1 MDENI
6 CKKEENLSHSGD
18 NMKYH
23 DTIKE
28 KINHHK
34 ENEKNDFKNYCPFII
49 PENRNISAID
59 DILNSKEN
67 IIEFKNLIFRNLE
80 IDKLDYDMCKIEYKK
95 SLLNNE
101 EYKNKKW
108 YLNFQPLNNISIEQY
123 WKYEKVTLKD
133 IFSSNINLTNNIEL
147 KKNKKYLKH
156 IAKCILKG
164 KPHESLI
171 KNYYKF
177 SANYLNNS
185 DKHSKNSF
193 NNINSSF
200 LSLNS
205 RTIKNSQN
213 LLNWK
218 LKYSKN
224 LSNFQNVKSKENEN
238 SSSINSI
245 NLENKKSNFHFNQGN
260 SDILSNNY
268 KKDLKD
274 YKKKSKKKNL

>member
-1 MDENI
+1 MDEKF
-6 CKKEENLSHSGD
+6 CKNEVSVSHLD
-18 NMKYH
+18 NNMKHH
-23 DTIKE
+23 DSQE
-28 KINHHK
+28 KGINHND
-34 ENEKNDFKNYCPFII
+34 ENKNDFKNYCPFIF
-49 PENRNISAID
+49 PEDRNISAID
-59 DILNSKEN
+59 DILSAKES
-67 IIEFKNLIFRNLE
+67 IIEFKNIIFRNLE
-80 IDKLDYDMCKIEYKK
+80 IDKIDYDINKIEYKK

-101 EYKNKKW
+101 EFKNKKW

-133 IFSSNINLTNNIEL
+133 ILSSNINLTNNIEL

-164 KPHESLI
+164 KPHESII
-171 KNYYKF
+171 KNCYKF

-218 LKYSKN
+218 LKYSKH
-224 LSNFQNVKSKENEN
+224 LSNFQNSKSEETEN
-238 SSSINSI
+238 SSAINSI
-245 NLENKKSNFHFNQGN
+245 NMVNKKCNIHYSQGN
-260 SDILSNNY
+260 SDIVSNKH
-268 KKDLKD
+268 KKVLKD
-274 YKKKSKKKNL
+274 NKKKSKKRNS